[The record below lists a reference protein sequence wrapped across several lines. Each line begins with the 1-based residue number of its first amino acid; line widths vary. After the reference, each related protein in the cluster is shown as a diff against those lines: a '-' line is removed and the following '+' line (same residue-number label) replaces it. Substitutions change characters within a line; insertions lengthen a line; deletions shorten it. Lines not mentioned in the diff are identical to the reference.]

1 MSGGPRLGVGII
13 AGGVVGGGADGSGG
27 HGDDDDDDDGK
38 WSAVDGRDGATT
50 MM

>member
-1 MSGGPRLGVGII
+1 MSGGPRWGVGII

-27 HGDDDDDDDGK
+27 HGDDDDDSK